1 MATNDPK
8 KGNRLV
14 ALVAYEKLVE
24 GLTKH
29 ANEIPQLFIAGTA
42 MKLTDIT
49 AKVQARTTIAQA
61 VAKTHAPWQAA
72 VKADKN
78 ATPEF
83 REFFTALRQALLSA
97 YAGKVDALADFGLTA
112 RKTPVVTPAKRAAA
126 ALKAKATREAR
137 GTKGKK
143 QKAQIKPSVTVT
155 PATVTVDKP
164 AIPATPTAP
173 AAAPAPVTP
182 AAPPVATSA
191 APVATPPT
199 PATAAT
205 HS

>member
-1 MATNDPK
+1 MASNTPK
-8 KGNRLV
+8 KGNRPV
-14 ALVAYEKLVE
+14 ALLAYEKLVE

-29 ANEIPQLFIAGTA
+29 ANEIPQLLIAGTT
-42 MKLTDIT
+42 MKFADIT
-49 AKVQARTTIAQA
+49 AKVQARIAIAQA
-61 VAKTHAPWQAA
+61 VATTHAPWQAA
-72 VKADKN
+72 VKADTD
-78 ATPEF
+78 AIPEY

-137 GTKGKK
+137 GTMGKK

-155 PATVTVDKP
+155 PATVIVGKP
-164 AIPATPTAP
+164 ATPATPTPP
-173 AAAPAPVTP
+173 ATAPAPV
-182 AAPPVATSA
+182 ATS
-191 APVATPPT
+191 PT
-199 PATAAT
+199 PATSAT